1 MSRNSKVSKTS
12 SDASS
17 SATSS
22 PAGPTPLEI
31 AKQVPKR
38 IKAHNVVV
46 IAAGIA
52 FYGLL
57 ALVPTL
63 IALMSIYALVTDPS
77 EIADQLSS
85 ITENMEE
92 DAGKL
97 LRTQVETAVSE
108 AKGSAGTTGLVLGIV
123 LALFSA
129 SGALAKL
136 MNTIA
141 MAYAATETRKGW
153 QVRLLAFVFAAGA
166 IVGVA
171 ALAFVLG
178 AAPPLADSIGMGDT
192 ATAAINILRFPLAM
206 LAMMFGLTVLYR
218 YGPDRP
224 VKTPWK
230 NLGAVVGAACFLL
243 FVGVFMLYFKL
254 AGAMPDSYG
263 ILGSIAALIIFLQLC
278 AIAVVI
284 GAEVNAAIEGA
295 SANPLDGI
303 DSDGDDEDKPLS
315 TDAIPIGT
323 ALAGL
328 AAIFFL
334 GRN

>member
-1 MSRNSKVSKTS
+1 MSVKTKG
-12 SDASS
+12 DENTGP
-17 SATSS
+17 SA
-22 PAGPTPLEI
+22 LEI
-31 AKQVPKR
+31 AKQIPKR

-63 IALMSIYALVTDPS
+63 IALMSVYALVTDPN
-77 EIADQLSS
+77 EIATQIKDMTSGMEQGTADLV
-85 ITENMEE
+85 TE
-92 DAGKL
+92 
-97 LRTQVETAVSE
+97 QVTTAVEE
-108 AKGSAGTTGLVLGIV
+108 AKNGSSGTVGLVVGIL

-136 MNTIA
+136 MNIIS
-141 MAYAATETRKGW
+141 MAYGAIETRKGL
-153 QVRLLAFVFAAGA
+153 QVRLLAYGLTAGA

-171 ALAFVLG
+171 MLSFVLG
-178 AAPPLADSIGMGDT
+178 AAPVIADEVGMGDA
-192 ATAAINILRFPLAM
+192 ATMAINILRFPLAFCT
-206 LAMMFGLTVLYR
+206 LMFGFTVLYR
-218 YGPDRP
+218 YAPDRE

-230 NLGAVVGAACFLL
+230 NIGAVAGAVAFMA
-243 FVGVFMLYFKL
+243 FVGLFMVYFKL
-254 AGAMPDSYG
+254 AGAMPASYG

-295 SANPLDGI
+295 KVDPLANLVDLDN
-303 DSDGDDEDKPLS
+303 DKDTPMK

-323 ALAGL
+323 AIAGV
-328 AAIFFL
+328 AALFLL
-334 GRN
+334 GRD

>member
-1 MSRNSKVSKTS
+1 MSAKTRG
-12 SDASS
+12 DVE
-17 SATSS
+17 
-22 PAGPTPLEI
+22 AGPSALEI

-63 IALMSIYALVTDPS
+63 IALMSVYALVTDPT
-77 EIADQLSS
+77 EIATQIEDL
-85 ITENMEE
+85 TANMEE
-92 DAGKL
+92 GTADL
-97 LRTQVETAVSE
+97 LETQITTAVDE
-108 AKGSAGTTGLVLGIV
+108 AKGSTGITGLAVGIF

-136 MNTIA
+136 MNIIS
-141 MAYAATETRKGW
+141 MAYSATETRKGW
-153 QVRLLAFVFAAGA
+153 QVRLLAYGLTAGA

-171 ALAFVLG
+171 VLGFVLG
-178 AAPPLADSIGMGDT
+178 AAPALADEVGLGSAAQT
-192 ATAAINILRFPLAM
+192 AINILRFPFALV
-206 LAMMFGLTVLYR
+206 AMMFGLTVLYR
-218 YGPDRP
+218 YAPDRE

-230 NLGAVVGAACFLL
+230 NVGS
-243 FVGVFMLYFKL
+243 L
-254 AGAMPDSYG
+254 AGAVAFLVFVGLFMVYFELAGSMPASYG

-295 SANPLDGI
+295 SVDPLDGLL
-303 DSDGDDEDKPLS
+303 DDEDDDEKKPTK

-323 ALAGL
+323 ALAGI

-334 GRN
+334 GRD

>member
-1 MSRNSKVSKTS
+1 MSE
-12 SDASS
+12 S
-17 SATSS
+17 SATTSATAS
-22 PAGPTPLEI
+22 KATAGGLSAIDI

-63 IALMSIYALVTDPS
+63 IALMSIYALVTDPN
-77 EIADQLSS
+77 EIAEQIKG
-85 ITENMEE
+85 ITENME
-92 DAGKL
+92 DTTATL
-97 LRTQVETAVSE
+97 LETQIETAVTE
-108 AKGSAGTTGLVLGIV
+108 AKGSAGTTGLVLGIM

-136 MNTIA
+136 MATIS

-153 QVRLLAFVFAAGA
+153 KVRLLAFVFAAGA
-166 IVGVA
+166 LVGVA
-171 ALAFVLG
+171 TLVFVLG
-178 AAPPLADSIGMGDT
+178 AAPALADSVGLGNA
-192 ATAAINILRFPLAM
+192 ATTAINILRFPLA
-206 LAMMFGLTVLYR
+206 LATMMFGLTILYR

-230 NLGAVVGAACFLL
+230 NVGALVGAGCFLL
-243 FVGVFMLYFKL
+243 FVALFMLYFKF
-254 AGAMPDSYG
+254 AGSMPASYG

-295 SANPLDGI
+295 SDNPLDGLL
-303 DSDGDDEDKPLS
+303 DDGEDDKKPTK

-328 AAIFFL
+328 AAIFVL
-334 GRN
+334 GRD